1 MAEQKTTIALVA
13 HDNMKQ
19 NLVNWADKNKENLAQ
34 CFLFAT
40 GTTGKRI
47 IEKTGLKVTC
57 LRSGPYGG
65 DQQIGSRIT
74 EGTIDMLIFFWD
86 PMTPMPHDADIK
98 ALQRLATLMDI
109 PTASNE
115 STADCILHSLQ
126 AKQTKAEKHSATRL
140 SHAFNHHWLTASAPQ
155 LNNDMIHFSPKNP
168 QNSHLFNPQEKD
180 TAPLTNLDTA

>member
-1 MAEQKTTIALVA
+1 MAEKKTTIALVA

-34 CFLFAT
+34 CCLFAT
-40 GTTGKRI
+40 GTTGQRI

-115 STADCILHSLQ
+115 STADCILQ
-126 AKQTKAEKHSATRL
+126 AVQTKTDTHTTPRL
-140 SHAFNHHWLTASAPQ
+140 SHAFNHHWLTSSAPQ
-155 LNNDMIHFSPKNP
+155 LNNDMIRFAPKASKNR
-168 QNSHLFNPQEKD
+168 HVFNPETKE
-180 TAPLTNLDTA
+180 AIPLTNFETA